1 MSFILPHLPF
11 LLLDRDC
18 VVDDGGQRGGQGNV
32 YLDKEH
38 AKEKEEKKEER
49 KRIGM
54 SLLDKVKH
62 LFGFGK

>member
-1 MSFILPHLPF
+1 MLVYGSLPF
-11 LLLDRDC
+11 ALLIRT
-18 VVDDGGQRGGQGNV
+18 GGVNGEQRGGQGNV
-32 YLDKEH
+32 HLDKEH

>member
-1 MSFILPHLPF
+1 MLAYVPF
-11 LLLDRDC
+11 LLLPLIRTGD
-18 VVDDGGQRGGQGNV
+18 VNGEQRGGQGNV

-49 KRIGM
+49 KRVGM
-54 SLLDKVKH
+54 SFLDKVKH

>member
-1 MSFILPHLPF
+1 MN
-11 LLLDRDC
+11 RA
-18 VVDDGGQRGGQGNV
+18 VDFNGDQRGGQGNV

-54 SLLDKVKH
+54 GLLDKVKH